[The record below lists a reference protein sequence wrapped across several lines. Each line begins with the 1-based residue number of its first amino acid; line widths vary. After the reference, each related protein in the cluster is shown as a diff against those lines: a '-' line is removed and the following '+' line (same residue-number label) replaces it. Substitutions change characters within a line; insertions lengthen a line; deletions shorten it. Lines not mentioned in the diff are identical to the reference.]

1 MVQQAEV
8 RAYRMRPMTPE
19 VRAKVNLSYTESLDL
34 QERELK
40 CPHCG
45 RYIASL
51 FSDSSGHFKVKC
63 PNCKAVTTYNLGY
76 FRRRRCRRAGKK
88 N

>member
-1 MVQQAEV
+1 MQQTAV
-8 RAYRMRPMTPE
+8 RAYRMKPMTPE
-19 VRAKVNLSYTESLDL
+19 VQAKVALSYTESLDL
-34 QERELK
+34 RERELK

-51 FSDSSGHFKVKC
+51 FSDSSGHFRLKC
-63 PNCKAVTTYNLGY
+63 PNCKAVTTYSLDY
-76 FRRRRCRRAGKK
+76 FRRRRYRRAGKK

>member
-1 MVQQAEV
+1 MQQTTV
-8 RAYRMRPMTPE
+8 RDYRMKPMLPE
-19 VRAKVNLSYTESLDL
+19 MKKKVSLSYTESLDL
-34 QERELK
+34 HERELR

-45 RYIASL
+45 RYVASL
-51 FSDSSGHFKVKC
+51 FSDSSGHFKSKC
-63 PNCKAVTTYNLGY
+63 PHCKAVTIYNLGY